1 MSAATPAFGDGELA
15 AIEDAALNASAP
27 PQQLWLDG
35 WLVRRCPGKAKRA
48 RSVNAV
54 AAGRLPLADKLALAD
69 ALYRE
74 AGLPLIVRI
83 TPFSQPAGL
92 DEALAATGLQRF
104 DPTRV
109 LAAELPRMALDAAA
123 PLPADLRLQRA
134 DAETYAQVVGRLRGT
149 PADQQQ
155 AHAQRVAQSP
165 VPYSGWLLRRQDD
178 DEVIACGQSA
188 RQMQWVGLYDVFTAP
203 AARNRGLAGALCAEL
218 LRRAAADGAR
228 TAYLQ
233 VDAANAPALAVYRRL
248 GFGAGYDY
256 HYRAADPAICL

>member
-1 MSAATPAFGDGELA
+1 MTMTAPGLDDGALA

-35 WLVRRCPGKAKRA
+35 WLIRLSPGKAKRA
-48 RSVNAV
+48 RSVNAM
-54 AAGRLPLADKLALAD
+54 AAGRLPLAEKLALAE

-74 AGLPLIVRI
+74 AGLPMVLRI

-92 DEALAATGLQRF
+92 DEALAAAGLQYF
-104 DPTRV
+104 DPTLV
-109 LAAELPRMALDAAA
+109 LAAELPRMALDVR
-123 PLPADLRLQRA
+123 LPPGLRLERA
-134 DAETYAQVVGRLRGT
+134 DAPAYAQVVGELRGS
-149 PADQQQ
+149 PPGQRQ
-155 AHAQRVAQSP
+155 AHAQRLAQSP
-165 VPYSGWLLRRQDD
+165 VPYRGWLLRQG
-178 DEVIACGQSA
+178 DELLACGQSA

-218 LRRAAADGAR
+218 LRRAAAEGAR

-248 GFGAGYDY
+248 GFGPGYGY
-256 HYRAADPAICL
+256 HYRAADPAACL